1 MLLAQYDANGHQIWA
16 EGNMQQNY
24 DAVQVEGLVL
34 DNAANIYVLANFYFS
49 ASTVIKY
56 AANGSGVWTAGNPDE
71 NIGPDVAHGLI
82 LNSAGNILL
91 TGQFAYLGPNDS
103 YGTFAYGTYKAST
116 NGSWLWTNLFPPG
129 PVPPSSAQAIAV
141 DSANNCYVTGYSPGS
156 NSANDIVTIKYDNN
170 GYQIW
175 VQRYNG
181 PGNSNDAGNAIAVD
195 NNGNVYVTGYSANA
209 SGGTDIVTI
218 KYSPLTLQRRADGT
232 VLLQTQGSPGESFDI
247 QASADLQSWLDL
259 GSVTADTNGLM
270 QFDDTN
276 APNYNA
282 RFYVTSPQ

>member
-1 MLLAQYDANGHQIWA
+1 
-16 EGNMQQNY
+16 
-24 DAVQVEGLVL
+24 
-34 DNAANIYVLANFYFS
+34 
-49 ASTVIKY
+49 
-56 AANGSGVWTAGNPDE
+56 
-71 NIGPDVAHGLI
+71 
-82 LNSAGNILL
+82 
-91 TGQFAYLGPNDS
+91 
-103 YGTFAYGTYKAST
+103 
-116 NGSWLWTNLFPPG
+116 
-129 PVPPSSAQAIAV
+129 VPPSSAQAIAV